1 MKNTKQE
8 NAKGKRNQKRIQKS
22 SEGIFHF
29 LILRLMATDDATQT
43 TYIRSV
49 REMFPLTSANLS
61 LSHITNNS
69 FSCKTIFL
77 IN

>member
-29 LILRLMATDDATQT
+29 LIFRQMATDDATQT

-61 LSHITNNS
+61 LSHTSNNYFSYKTS
-69 FSCKTIFL
+69 F
-77 IN
+77 